1 MSDAVI
7 REYRGGDIPE
17 MSALWQAVFGDSEA
31 LVNSFLELLPDMGTA
46 AVAEVNGKIA
56 GAAYAVTGMELVSA
70 SGKVQTCGY
79 IYAVAAAPEFRGSGI
94 GRALTE
100 RSAELARARGAE
112 VICTLPAEE
121 SLYAWYKTIL
131 GTECALH
138 RQRLEAE
145 SAAAAPPV
153 QSLSSSEYGQRR
165 EALLSDRCR
174 MRPSHTTLEFQR
186 RFCEELGGGLYA
198 CGGGIC
204 AAYLEDG
211 AAVIKELIAPDGTDA
226 ADIATPIGAWL
237 GTKLAV
243 YYLPAPD
250 GEPYLAAIPG
260 EIPSDCVWNITFD

>member
-17 MSALWQAVFGDSEA
+17 MSALWQAVFGDSEG
-31 LVNSFLELLPDMGTA
+31 LVNSFLQLLPDMGTA

-79 IYAVAAAPEFRGSGI
+79 IYAVAVAPEFRGSGI

-138 RQRLEAE
+138 RQRFEVK
-145 SAAAAPPV
+145 AADIVPA
-153 QSLSSSEYGQRR
+153 QSLSTLEYSQRR
-165 EALLSDRCR
+165 EALLKDRCR
-174 MRPSHTTLEFQR
+174 LRPAHTTLEFQR

-198 CGGGIC
+198 CGGIC
-204 AAYLEDG
+204 SAYLEDG
-211 AAVIKELIAPDGTDA
+211 AAVIKELIAPVGTDA
-226 ADIATPIGAWL
+226 AAIAASIGAAL
-237 GTKLAV
+237 GTERAV

>member
-17 MSALWQAVFGDSEA
+17 MSVLWQAVFGDSEG
-31 LVNSFLELLPDMGTA
+31 LVNSFLQLLPDMGTA

-56 GAAYAVTGMELVSA
+56 GTAYAVTGMELA
-70 SGKVQTCGY
+70 DANGKAQTCGY
-79 IYAVAAAPEFRGSGI
+79 IYAVAVAPEFRGSGL

-100 RSAELARARGAE
+100 RGAELARDRGAE
-112 VICTLPAEE
+112 IICTLPAEE

-131 GTECALH
+131 GTECVLH
-138 RQRLEAE
+138 RQRFETEAT
-145 SAAAAPPV
+145 AAAPV
-153 QSLSSSEYGQRR
+153 QSLSAAEYGQCR
-165 EALLSDRCR
+165 EALLSDRCH
-174 MRPSHTTLEFQR
+174 MRPAHTTLEFQH

-211 AAVIKELIAPDGTDA
+211 AAVIKELIAPDGADNASIA
-226 ADIATPIGAWL
+226 ASLGAEL
-237 GTKLAV
+237 GTERTV

-260 EIPSDCVWNITFD
+260 EIPPDCVWNITFD

>member
-17 MSALWQAVFGDSEA
+17 MSELWQTVFGDSEGF
-31 LVNSFLELLPDMGTA
+31 VDSFLRLLPGMGTA

-70 SGKVQTCGY
+70 GGKVQTCGY
-79 IYAVAAAPEFRGSGI
+79 IYAVAVTPEFRGSGT
-94 GRALTE
+94 GRTLTE

-138 RQRLEAE
+138 RQRYEVK
-145 SAAAAPPV
+145 AADIVPV
-153 QSLSSSEYGQRR
+153 QSLSAAEYGQRR
-165 EALLSDRCR
+165 EALLKDRCR
-174 MRPSHTTLEFQR
+174 LRPARTTLEFQR
-186 RFCEELGGGLYA
+186 RLCEELGGGLYA
-198 CGGGIC
+198 CGGIC
-204 AAYLEDG
+204 AAYIEGG
-211 AAVIKELIAPDGTDA
+211 AAVIKELIAPVGTDA
-226 ADIATPIGAWL
+226 AAIAASIGAAL
-237 GTKLAV
+237 GTERAV

-260 EIPSDCVWNITFD
+260 SIPPDCVWNITFD

>member
-17 MSALWQAVFGDSEA
+17 MSVLWQTVFGDGEG
-31 LVNSFLELLPDMGTA
+31 LVRSFLELLPGMGTA

-56 GAAYAVTGMELVSA
+56 GAAYAVTGMELVGS
-70 SGKVQTCGY
+70 SGNAQICGY
-79 IYAVAAAPEFRGSGI
+79 IYAVAVAPEFRCSGL
-94 GRALTE
+94 GRTLTE
-100 RSAELARARGAE
+100 RSAELARERGAE

-121 SLYAWYKTIL
+121 PLYAWYKTIL

-138 RQRLEAE
+138 RQRLEIGSAVVVPVQKL
-145 SAAAAPPV
+145 SAA
-153 QSLSSSEYGQRR
+153 EYGQYR
-165 EALLSDRCR
+165 EALLSDRCH
-174 MRPSHTTLEFQR
+174 MRPAHTTLEFQH

-211 AAVIKELIAPDGTDA
+211 AAVIKELIAPDGADNASIA
-226 ADIATPIGAWL
+226 ASLGAEL
-237 GTKLAV
+237 GTERTV

-260 EIPSDCVWNITFD
+260 EIPPDCVWNITFD

>member
-17 MSALWQAVFGDSEA
+17 MSALWQAVFGDSEG
-31 LVNSFLELLPDMGTA
+31 LVNSFLQLLPDMGTA

-70 SGKVQTCGY
+70 DGKAQTCGY
-79 IYAVAAAPEFRGSGI
+79 IYAVAVAPEFRGSGI

-121 SLYAWYKTIL
+121 SLYAWYKAIL
-131 GTECALH
+131 GTECVLH
-138 RQRLEAE
+138 RQRFETEAT
-145 SAAAAPPV
+145 AAAPV

-226 ADIATPIGAWL
+226 AVIAASMGAEL

>member
-1 MSDAVI
+1 MCDAVI
-7 REYRGGDIPE
+7 REYRRGDIPE

-31 LVNSFLELLPDMGTA
+31 LVNSFLELLPGMGTA

-56 GAAYAVTGMELVSA
+56 GAAYAVTGMELA
-70 SGKVQTCGY
+70 GANGKTQTCGY
-79 IYAVAAAPEFRGSGI
+79 IYAVAVAPEFRGGGL

-138 RQRLEAE
+138 RQRLEVE
-145 SAAAAPPV
+145 SAAAAPV
-153 QSLSSSEYGQRR
+153 LSLITAEYGHRR
-165 EALLSDRCR
+165 EALLKDRCHL
-174 MRPSHTTLEFQR
+174 RPAHTTLEFQC
-186 RFCEELGGGLYA
+186 RFCEELGGGLYS

-226 ADIATPIGAWL
+226 AAVAASIGAEL
-237 GTKLAV
+237 GTARAV

-260 EIPSDCVWNITFD
+260 SIPPGCVWNITFD

>member
-17 MSALWQAVFGDSEA
+17 MSALWQAVFGDSEG
-31 LVNSFLELLPDMGTA
+31 LVNSFLQLLPDMGTA
-46 AVAEVNGKIA
+46 VVAEVNGKIA

-79 IYAVAAAPEFRGSGI
+79 IYAVAVAPEFRGSGI

-131 GTECALH
+131 GTECALR

-145 SAAAAPPV
+145 SAASHHRSTASAAKRCSRIAAICVPHT
-153 QSLSSSEYGQRR
+153 QHWSSS
-165 EALLSDRCR
+165 
-174 MRPSHTTLEFQR
+174 
-186 RFCEELGGGLYA
+186 
-198 CGGGIC
+198 
-204 AAYLEDG
+204 AAS
-211 AAVIKELIAPDGTDA
+211 AKSSA
-226 ADIATPIGAWL
+226 ADCTP
-237 GTKLAV
+237 
-243 YYLPAPD
+243 
-250 GEPYLAAIPG
+250 AAAGYARHISRT
-260 EIPSDCVWNITFD
+260 ERRS

>member
-17 MSALWQAVFGDSEA
+17 MSELWQTVFGDSEGF
-31 LVNSFLELLPDMGTA
+31 VDSFLRLLPGMGTA

-56 GAAYAVTGMELVSA
+56 GAAYAVTGMELVSTG
-70 SGKVQTCGY
+70 GKVQTCGY
-79 IYAVAAAPEFRGSGI
+79 IYAVAVAPEFRGSGT

-138 RQRLEAE
+138 RQRFEVK
-145 SAAAAPPV
+145 AADIVPV
-153 QSLSSSEYGQRR
+153 QSLSAAEYGQRR
-165 EALLSDRCR
+165 EALLKDRCR
-174 MRPSHTTLEFQR
+174 LRPLHTTLEFQR
-186 RFCEELGGGLYA
+186 RFCEELGGGLYT

-204 AAYLEDG
+204 AAYIEGG
-211 AAVIKELIAPDGTDA
+211 AAVIKELIAPVGTDA
-226 ADIATPIGAWL
+226 AAIAASIGAAL
-237 GTKLAV
+237 GTERAV
-243 YYLPAPD
+243 YYLPATD
-250 GEPYLAAIPG
+250 GEPYLAAEPG
-260 EIPSDCVWNITFD
+260 SVPADCVWNITFD

>member
-7 REYRGGDIPE
+7 RAYRGGDIPE
-17 MSALWQAVFGDSEA
+17 MSALWQTVFGDSEGF
-31 LVNSFLELLPDMGTA
+31 VDSFLRLLPGMGTA

-70 SGKVQTCGY
+70 GGKVQTCGY
-79 IYAVAAAPEFRGSGI
+79 IYAVAVAPEFRGSGT
-94 GRALTE
+94 GHTLTE

-138 RQRLEAE
+138 RQRREVK
-145 SAAAAPPV
+145 SAAAAPV
-153 QSLSSSEYGQRR
+153 QSLSAAEYGRRR
-165 EALLSDRCR
+165 EALLKDRCR
-174 MRPSHTTLEFQR
+174 LRPAHTTLEFQR

-198 CGGGIC
+198 CGGIC
-204 AAYLEDG
+204 SAYLEDG
-211 AAVIKELIAPDGTDA
+211 AAVIKELIAPKGTDA
-226 ADIATPIGAWL
+226 ANIAASIGAAL
-237 GTKLAV
+237 GTERAV

-260 EIPSDCVWNITFD
+260 SIPPDCVWNITFD

>member
-7 REYRGGDIPE
+7 REYRSGDIPE
-17 MSALWQAVFGDSEA
+17 MSALWQAVFGDSEG
-31 LVNSFLELLPDMGTA
+31 LVNSFLRLLPGMGTA
-46 AVAEVNGKIA
+46 AVAEINGKIA

-70 SGKVQTCGY
+70 DGNVQNCGY
-79 IYAVAAAPEFRGSGI
+79 IYAVAVAPEFRGSGK

-100 RSAELARARGAE
+100 RSAELARERGAG

-138 RQRLEAE
+138 RQRFETK
-145 SAAAAPPV
+145 SAAGAPA
-153 QSLSSSEYGQRR
+153 QSLSTLEYSQRR
-165 EALLSDRCR
+165 EALLKDRCR
-174 MRPSHTTLEFQR
+174 LRPAHTTLEFQR

-211 AAVIKELIAPDGTDA
+211 AAVIKELIAPVGTDA
-226 ADIATPIGAWL
+226 AAIAASIGAAL
-237 GTKLAV
+237 GTARAV
-243 YYLPAPD
+243 YYLPEPN
-250 GEPYLAAIPG
+250 GEPYLAAEPGSIPA
-260 EIPSDCVWNITFD
+260 DCVWNITFD

>member
-7 REYRGGDIPE
+7 REYRGGDILE
-17 MSALWQAVFGDSEA
+17 MSALWQAVFGDSEG
-31 LVNSFLELLPDMGTA
+31 LVNSFLQLLPDMGTA

-79 IYAVAAAPEFRGSGI
+79 IYAVAVAPEFRGSGI

-131 GTECALH
+131 GTECALR

-145 SAAAAPPV
+145 SAAAAPPA
-153 QSLSSSEYGQRR
+153 E
-165 EALLSDRCR
+165 
-174 MRPSHTTLEFQR
+174 T
-186 RFCEELGGGLYA
+186 
-198 CGGGIC
+198 
-204 AAYLEDG
+204 
-211 AAVIKELIAPDGTDA
+211 
-226 ADIATPIGAWL
+226 
-237 GTKLAV
+237 
-243 YYLPAPD
+243 
-250 GEPYLAAIPG
+250 
-260 EIPSDCVWNITFD
+260 

>member
-7 REYRGGDIPE
+7 REYRRGDIPE
-17 MSALWQAVFGDSEA
+17 MSVLWQAVFGDSEG
-31 LVNSFLELLPDMGTA
+31 LVNSFLQLLPDMGTA

-79 IYAVAAAPEFRGSGI
+79 IYAVAVAPEFRGSGI

-100 RSAELARARGAE
+100 RSAELARDRGAE
-112 VICTLPAEE
+112 IICTLPAEE
-121 SLYAWYKTIL
+121 SLYAWYKAIL
-131 GTECALH
+131 GTECVLH
-138 RQRLEAE
+138 RQRFETEATAVAPVQSI
-145 SAAAAPPV
+145 SAAAYS
-153 QSLSSSEYGQRR
+153 Q
-165 EALLSDRCR
+165 RCR

-226 ADIATPIGAWL
+226 AVIAASMGAEL
-237 GTKLAV
+237 GTARAI

>member
-1 MSDAVI
+1 MSDTVI

-31 LVNSFLELLPDMGTA
+31 LVDSFLQLLPGMGTA
-46 AVAEVNGKIA
+46 AVAEVNGVIA
-56 GAAYAVTGMELVSA
+56 GAAYAVTGMELVDVN
-70 SGKVQTCGY
+70 GKTQTCGY
-79 IYAVAAAPEFRGSGI
+79 IYAVAVAPEFRGSGL

-100 RSAELARARGAE
+100 RSAELARERGAE

-121 SLYAWYKTIL
+121 PLYAWYKAIL

-138 RQRLEAE
+138 RQRFEAE
-145 SAAAAPPV
+145 AADIVPV
-153 QSLSSSEYGQRR
+153 DSLSTPEYGQRR
-165 EALLSDRCR
+165 EVLLRDRCH
-174 MRPSHTTLEFQR
+174 MRPAQTTLEFQH

-211 AAVIKELIAPDGTDA
+211 AAVIKELIAPGGTDA
-226 ADIATPIGAWL
+226 AGIAASIGAWL
-237 GTKLAV
+237 GTARAV

-250 GEPYLAAIPG
+250 GEPYLAAVPG
-260 EIPSDCVWNITFD
+260 EIPSGCVWNITFD

>member
-7 REYRGGDIPE
+7 RAYRGGDIPE
-17 MSALWQAVFGDSEA
+17 MSELWQTVFGDSEGF
-31 LVNSFLELLPDMGTA
+31 VDSFLRLLPGMGTA

-70 SGKVQTCGY
+70 DGKAQPCGY
-79 IYAVAAAPEFRGSGI
+79 IYAVAVAPEFRGSGT

-100 RSAELARARGAE
+100 RSAELARECGAE

-138 RQRLEAE
+138 RQRFEVKAAAVIPTQNL
-145 SAAAAPPV
+145 SAA
-153 QSLSSSEYGQRR
+153 EYGRRR
-165 EALLSDRCR
+165 EALLRDHCR
-174 MRPSHTTLEFQR
+174 LRPAHTTLEFQR

-198 CGGGIC
+198 CGGIC

-211 AAVIKELIAPDGTDA
+211 AAVIKELIAPKGTDA
-226 ADIATPIGAWL
+226 AAIAASIGAAL
-237 GTKLAV
+237 GTERAV

-260 EIPSDCVWNITFD
+260 SIPPDCVWNITFD

>member
-17 MSALWQAVFGDSEA
+17 MSALWQAVFGDSEG
-31 LVNSFLELLPDMGTA
+31 LVNSFLQLLPDMGTA

-79 IYAVAAAPEFRGSGI
+79 IYAVVVAPEFRGSGI

-112 VICTLPAEE
+112 VICTLPAEK

-165 EALLSDRCR
+165 EALLSDRCY
-174 MRPSHTTLEFQR
+174 MRPLHTTLEFQR

-204 AAYLEDG
+204 SAYIEDG
-211 AAVIKELIAPDGTDA
+211 AAIIKELIAPDGTDA
-226 ADIATPIGAWL
+226 ASIAASI
-237 GTKLAV
+237 GTKLGTERAV

-250 GEPYLAAIPG
+250 REPYLAAIPG
-260 EIPSDCVWNITFD
+260 EIPADCVWNITFD